1 MAGPPSASLVAS
13 HNLVTPS
20 KRRWAVRRGQAATLS
35 QLQFRLALNGFDVSR
50 TIVALCADST
60 FLYFLQETCVWLLGK
75 EEIVGMLYVH
85 TERSV
90 RSFDWHRL
98 LWVRVKKTGLKKRA
112 LSFCKR
118 P

>member
-1 MAGPPSASLVAS
+1 MGRKERASSDLVSASV
-13 HNLVTPS
+13 
-20 KRRWAVRRGQAATLS
+20 
-35 QLQFRLALNGFDVSR
+35 RLALNGFDVSR

-60 FLYFLQETCVWLLGK
+60 FLYFLQETCVWLPGK

-98 LWVRVKKTGLKKRA
+98 LWVRVKKTGLQKRA